1 MERTAVRYNAETKD
15 LTESA
20 WDSAA
25 MGTITGKIK
34 AHIAG
39 QSIDE
44 LLLDDESSPQ
54 ILSFFVDDELTDKIR
69 QGLEVAGSQLLSLQ
83 VVQFSPVDDE
93 ISDEFINKVGE
104 TIKAMFPQEGPGID
118 LELQQTLLK
127 KLYQYRTVIP
137 LFKGHN
143 YQFTPEEEQLWEMT
157 RSQNSICDIIMEG
170 VQGQV
175 NEVVE
180 HILHHVTDV
189 GFHYTF
195 PDSWGISK
203 NSTLYKVMQTAIEKN
218 YYNIT
223 QYQDIEDNEKLRVLL
238 QEFAYWLI
246 YTSWDLRRIY
256 GPFEAEWAIMTLDE
270 LKSLLPEGY
279 QLFNTTVPKV
289 MVAPPREL
297 LEKLKKFEAK

>member
-1 MERTAVRYNAETKD
+1 MKGKLVLVILAIIIFIGTQSCAPSEEQKSKGAEVVKPVATHIGGCILAFPAAEAPQNVYQETEIIPTDEYKPFTKKK
-15 LTESA
+15 
-20 WDSAA
+20 
-25 MGTITGKIK
+25 MVYGITL
-34 AHIAG
+34 IA
-39 QSIDE
+39 
-44 LLLDDESSPQ
+44 
-54 ILSFFVDDELTDKIR
+54 R
-69 QGLEVAGSQLLSLQ
+69 
-83 VVQFSPVDDE
+83 DE

-223 QYQDIEDNEKLRVLL
+223 QYQDIGDNEKLRVLL

-279 QLFNTTVPKV
+279 QLFNNTVPKV